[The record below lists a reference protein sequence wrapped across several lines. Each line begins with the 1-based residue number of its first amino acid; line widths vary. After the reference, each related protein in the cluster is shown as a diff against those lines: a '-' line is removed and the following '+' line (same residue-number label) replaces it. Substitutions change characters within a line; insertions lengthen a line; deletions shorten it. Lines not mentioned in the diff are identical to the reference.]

1 MTSFR
6 SHSEVVAEP
15 EFKALPVSHQHTGT
29 LHSSDSK
36 DSLSNPGGSGKV
48 PQAIACL

>member
-15 EFKALPVSHQHTGT
+15 EFKASHQHTGT

-48 PQAIACL
+48 PQAMACL